1 MTDFFAFRIF
11 FSVLNL
17 LGHLVKL
24 ITNIFFLSGPIK
36 VREKKAKGQRKAKS
50 NLKQLH
56 QEKVNQ
62 FRNLHRIHVKG
73 SDIPEPI
80 ESWDRFHD
88 CYGVTQDVLQILKDC
103 YPTPTPVQM
112 QAVSLMLERR
122 ETLVCAPTGSGN
134 HSV

>member
-1 MTDFFAFRIF
+1 MKLKCYLSQYIF
-11 FSVLNL
+11 LFS
-17 LGHLVKL
+17 
-24 ITNIFFLSGPIK
+24 TGPIK
-36 VREKKAKGQRKAKS
+36 VREKKAKGQRKAKN

-62 FRNLHRIHVKG
+62 FRNLHHIHVKG
-73 SDIPEPI
+73 SDIPDPI

-122 ETLVCAPTGSGN
+122 ETLVCAPAGAGN
-134 HSV
+134 AQQ